1 MADVDP
7 GKRPL
12 SPHLTIY
19 RPQITSISSIFI
31 RITGNALVFST
42 LLLVAWFLAAAIGPK
57 TFNVMHFII
66 SSWFGKIMMI
76 LSLWALW
83 YHSLGGI
90 RHLVWD
96 TGRGLE
102 LKTAE
107 IMGWAMI
114 LGSFL
119 LTIIF
124 NQSSPFQ

>member
-19 RPQITSISSIFI
+19 RPQVTSISSIFI

-66 SSWFGKIMMI
+66 SSWFGKILMI

-119 LTIIF
+119 LTIITLWLIKG
-124 NQSSPFQ
+124 

>member
-19 RPQITSISSIFI
+19 RPQVTSISSIFI

-42 LLLVAWFLAAAIGPK
+42 LLVVAWFLAAAIGPK

-66 SSWFGKIMMI
+66 SSWFGKIIMI

-119 LTIIF
+119 LTIITLWLIKG
-124 NQSSPFQ
+124 

>member
-1 MADVDP
+1 VDP

-19 RPQITSISSIFI
+19 RPQVTSISSIFI

-119 LTIIF
+119 LTIITLWLIKG
-124 NQSSPFQ
+124 

>member
-12 SPHLTIY
+12 SPHITIY
-19 RPQITSISSIFI
+19 RPQVTSISSIFI

-42 LLLVAWFLAAAIGPK
+42 LLLIAWFLAAAIGPK

-119 LTIIF
+119 LTIITLWLIKG
-124 NQSSPFQ
+124 

>member
-19 RPQITSISSIFI
+19 RPQVTSISSIFI

-66 SSWFGKIMMI
+66 SSWLGKIIMI

-119 LTIIF
+119 LTIITLWLIKG
-124 NQSSPFQ
+124 

>member
-19 RPQITSISSIFI
+19 RPQVTSISSIFI

-57 TFNVMHFII
+57 TFNAMHFII
-66 SSWFGKIMMI
+66 NSWFGKIMMI

-119 LTIIF
+119 LTIITLWLIKG
-124 NQSSPFQ
+124 

>member
-66 SSWFGKIMMI
+66 TSWFGKIVMA

-119 LTIIF
+119 LTIITLWLIKG
-124 NQSSPFQ
+124 

>member
-96 TGRGLE
+96 TGHGLE

-107 IMGWAMI
+107 IMGWAMM

-119 LTIIF
+119 LTIITLWLIKG
-124 NQSSPFQ
+124 

>member
-19 RPQITSISSIFI
+19 RPQVTSISSIFI

-66 SSWFGKIMMI
+66 NSWFGKIMMI

-119 LTIIF
+119 LTIITLWLIKG
-124 NQSSPFQ
+124 

>member
-66 SSWFGKIMMI
+66 SSWFGKVVMI

-119 LTIIF
+119 LTIVTLWLIKG
-124 NQSSPFQ
+124 

>member
-19 RPQITSISSIFI
+19 RPQVTSISSIFI

-66 SSWFGKIMMI
+66 SSWFGKIMLI

-119 LTIIF
+119 LTIITLWLIKG
-124 NQSSPFQ
+124 

>member
-19 RPQITSISSIFI
+19 RPQVTSISSIFI

-119 LTIIF
+119 LTIITVWLIKG
-124 NQSSPFQ
+124 

>member
-42 LLLVAWFLAAAIGPK
+42 LLLVAWFLAAAIGPT

-66 SSWFGKIMMI
+66 SSWFGKIIMI

-119 LTIIF
+119 LTIITLWLIKG
-124 NQSSPFQ
+124 

>member
-66 SSWFGKIMMI
+66 SSWFGKIIMI

-107 IMGWAMI
+107 IMGWAMM

-119 LTIIF
+119 LTIITLWLIKG
-124 NQSSPFQ
+124 

>member
-19 RPQITSISSIFI
+19 SPQITSISSIFI

-83 YHSLGGI
+83 YHYLGGI

-119 LTIIF
+119 LTIITLWLIKG
-124 NQSSPFQ
+124 

>member
-1 MADVDP
+1 
-7 GKRPL
+7 
-12 SPHLTIY
+12 
-19 RPQITSISSIFI
+19 
-31 RITGNALVFST
+31 
-42 LLLVAWFLAAAIGPK
+42 
-57 TFNVMHFII
+57 
-66 SSWFGKIMMI
+66 MMI

-83 YHSLGGI
+83 YHYLGGI

-119 LTIIF
+119 LTIITLWLIKG
-124 NQSSPFQ
+124 

>member
-19 RPQITSISSIFI
+19 RPQVTSISSIFI

-107 IMGWAMI
+107 IMGWAMM

-119 LTIIF
+119 LTIITLWLIKG
-124 NQSSPFQ
+124 

>member
-19 RPQITSISSIFI
+19 RPQVTSISSIFI

-66 SSWFGKIMMI
+66 SSWFGKIMMT

-119 LTIIF
+119 LTIITLWLIKG
-124 NQSSPFQ
+124 

>member
-19 RPQITSISSIFI
+19 RPQVTSVSSIFI

-66 SSWFGKIMMI
+66 SGWFGKIILI

-119 LTIIF
+119 LTIITLWLIKG
-124 NQSSPFQ
+124 

>member
-1 MADVDP
+1 MADGDP

-19 RPQITSISSIFI
+19 RPQVTSISSIFI

-119 LTIIF
+119 LTIITLWLIKG
-124 NQSSPFQ
+124 

>member
-19 RPQITSISSIFI
+19 RPQVTSISSIFI

-57 TFNVMHFII
+57 TFNVMHFIVN
-66 SSWFGKIMMI
+66 SWFGKIMMI

-119 LTIIF
+119 LTIITLWLIKG
-124 NQSSPFQ
+124 

>member
-19 RPQITSISSIFI
+19 RPQVTSISSIFI

-42 LLLVAWFLAAAIGPK
+42 LLLVAWFLGAAIGPK

-119 LTIIF
+119 VTIITLWLIKG
-124 NQSSPFQ
+124 

>member
-19 RPQITSISSIFI
+19 RPQVTSISSIFI

-66 SSWFGKIMMI
+66 SSWFGKIIMI

-119 LTIIF
+119 LTIITLWLIKG
-124 NQSSPFQ
+124 

>member
-19 RPQITSISSIFI
+19 RPQVTSISSIFI

-42 LLLVAWFLAAAIGPK
+42 LLLVAWFLAEAIGPK
-57 TFNVMHFII
+57 TYNVMHFII

-83 YHSLGGI
+83 YHYLGGI

-107 IMGWAMI
+107 IMGWAMM

-119 LTIIF
+119 LTIITLWLIKG
-124 NQSSPFQ
+124 

>member
-19 RPQITSISSIFI
+19 RPQVTSISSIFI

-42 LLLVAWFLAAAIGPK
+42 LLLIAWFLAAVIGPK

-66 SSWFGKIMMI
+66 SSWFGKTMMI

-119 LTIIF
+119 LTIITLWLIKG
-124 NQSSPFQ
+124 

>member
-19 RPQITSISSIFI
+19 RPQVTSISSIFI

-42 LLLVAWFLAAAIGPK
+42 LLLVAWFLAAAIVPK

-66 SSWFGKIMMI
+66 SSWFGKVMMI

-119 LTIIF
+119 LTIITLWLIKG
-124 NQSSPFQ
+124 

>member
-66 SSWFGKIMMI
+66 SSWFGKIIMI

-107 IMGWAMI
+107 IMGWAMM

-119 LTIIF
+119 LTIITLWLI
-124 NQSSPFQ
+124 NG

>member
-114 LGSFL
+114 VGSFL
-119 LTIIF
+119 LTIITLWLIKG
-124 NQSSPFQ
+124 